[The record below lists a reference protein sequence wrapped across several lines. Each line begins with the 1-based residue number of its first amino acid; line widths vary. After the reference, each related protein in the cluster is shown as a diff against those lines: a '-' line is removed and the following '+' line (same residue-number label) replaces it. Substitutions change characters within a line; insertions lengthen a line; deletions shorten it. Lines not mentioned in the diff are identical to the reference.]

1 MWWIKSPCWKTTST
15 AGRKRTTGRQDQGQ
29 RDARTE
35 EGQGAGRS
43 GAGEQKQKTEVTRAD
58 LNAEK
63 IKGPDCEC
71 TLSVDYFVADF
82 FSSTRM
88 TSIGPLPM
96 FSGRCAPAGEKT
108 ASPFFPDTSSLLPSG

>member
-1 MWWIKSPCWKTTST
+1 MEGRFKKDEVR
-15 AGRKRTTGRQDQGQ
+15 RKRPEISTYAQGYGVP
-29 RDARTE
+29 R
-35 EGQGAGRS
+35 
-43 GAGEQKQKTEVTRAD
+43 RA
-58 LNAEK
+58 K
-63 IKGPDCEC
+63 SQSEC
-71 TLSVDYFVADF
+71 SSLRLRMTLSVDYFVADF